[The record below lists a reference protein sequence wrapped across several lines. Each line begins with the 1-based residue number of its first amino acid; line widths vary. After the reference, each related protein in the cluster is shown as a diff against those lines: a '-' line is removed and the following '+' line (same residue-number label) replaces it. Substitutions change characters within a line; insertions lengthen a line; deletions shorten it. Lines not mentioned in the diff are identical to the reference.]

1 MSTESGNFLF
11 PELSPFFLL
20 KEVRLL
26 KRLFLCIFIRTFANL
41 VPIFVDH
48 LNSEKQMHISGNS
61 VVCST
66 W

>member
-1 MSTESGNFLF
+1 MSTENGNFLF
-11 PELSPFFLL
+11 PELSSYFLL

-26 KRLFLCIFIRTFANL
+26 KGLFLCIFIRTFANL

-48 LNSEKQMHISGNS
+48 VKSERQMHISGNS

-66 W
+66 L

>member
-1 MSTESGNFLF
+1 MSTENGNFLF
-11 PELSPFFLL
+11 PELSSYFLL

-26 KRLFLCIFIRTFANL
+26 KRLFLCIFIRTFANF

-48 LNSEKQMHISGNS
+48 LKSERQMRISGNS

-66 W
+66 L

>member
-1 MSTESGNFLF
+1 MSTENGNFLF
-11 PELSPFFLL
+11 PELSSYFLL

-26 KRLFLCIFIRTFANL
+26 KRFLLCIFIRTFANL

-48 LNSEKQMHISGNS
+48 LKSEKQMHISGNS

-66 W
+66 L

>member
-1 MSTESGNFLF
+1 MSTENGNFLF
-11 PELSPFFLL
+11 PELSSYFLL

-26 KRLFLCIFIRTFANL
+26 KGLFLSIFIRTFANL

-48 LNSEKQMHISGNS
+48 LKSERQMHISGNS

-66 W
+66 L

>member
-1 MSTESGNFLF
+1 MSTENGNFLF
-11 PELSPFFLL
+11 PELSSYFLL

-26 KRLFLCIFIRTFANL
+26 KRLFLCIFMRTFANF

-48 LNSEKQMHISGNS
+48 LKSERQMHISGNS

-66 W
+66 L

>member
-1 MSTESGNFLF
+1 MSTENGNFLF
-11 PELSPFFLL
+11 PELSSYFIL

-26 KRLFLCIFIRTFANL
+26 KRLFLCIFIRTFANF

-48 LNSEKQMHISGNS
+48 LKSEKQMHISGSS

-66 W
+66 L

>member
-1 MSTESGNFLF
+1 MSTENGNFLF
-11 PELSPFFLL
+11 PELSSYFIL

-26 KRLFLCIFIRTFANL
+26 KRLFLCIFIRTFANF

-48 LNSEKQMHISGNS
+48 LKSEKQMHISGNS

-66 W
+66 L

>member
-1 MSTESGNFLF
+1 MSTENGNFLF
-11 PELSPFFLL
+11 PELSSYFLL

-26 KRLFLCIFIRTFANL
+26 KRLFLCIFIRTFANF

-48 LNSEKQMHISGNS
+48 LKSERQMHISGNS

-66 W
+66 L